1 MREYDK
7 TFLSKL
13 QKQDAHAF
21 NIIYDE
27 LIDQFFRYIKSNFS
41 LDDATVHDML
51 GDIFVNR
58 NKSEGISIDDP
69 KENQKIY
76 EDYLAAVTLAY
87 LEWHESYE
95 NLEIAKSSYQENLK
109 LLDNI
114 REREK
119 SKIALPLDV
128 NKISLQ
134 VTAKR
139 EKLIDLEELYFQ
151 NTNIIHR
158 MIRRDDD
165 IVLAP
170 VRADITMDS
179 AHDFDEEFPAI
190 RSAARTYQVLDLL
203 REKSSVELERAAD
216 DLLPSIHLMVA
227 YDIQGNDFSIER
239 KERTL
244 YAGVSAEW
252 PILDAVNRAEYEVA
266 KINQKRAD
274 LSIGNV
280 HYRLYTQLKN
290 LYREIQ
296 KERQLT
302 AIAEEKISL
311 ATAVLKD
318 ETENYQYGKTLLNDY
333 IQAVNV
339 LDDNRFN
346 LISHQSRETK
356 LIVEFRRLADRLVS
370 VQDIENRHPDYSPGK
385 IR

>member
-1 MREYDK
+1 
-7 TFLSKL
+7 
-13 QKQDAHAF
+13 
-21 NIIYDE
+21 
-27 LIDQFFRYIKSNFS
+27 
-41 LDDATVHDML
+41 ML